1 MTEPQPTDILPAL
14 HFTADG
20 PGGTTVTYRVD
31 TEAPISLRDRE
42 LLRALMSTAYKLLY
56 ATETQADAAHR
67 RQP

>member
-1 MTEPQPTDILPAL
+1 MTVPQPTEILPAL

-42 LLRALMSTAYKLLY
+42 LLKALMNTAYKLLS
-56 ATETQADAAHR
+56 ATEGQALAAHR
-67 RQP
+67 SQP